1 MYKLKKYSDNYYN
14 FVYEVKKEAYKKYV
28 EENFGQWNEE
38 VQKEYFDKFIDGVK
52 ENAYIIEYDNKDV
65 GFYNGE
71 VIENGDYEIGNIC
84 IIPEYQGRGIG
95 TKIVKDIIKQ
105 NIDRNIRLQY
115 FKQNPVGN
123 LYKRLGFVL
132 VSESKYHYQME
143 KPKIKIELKQ
153 LSTDMGKAEY
163 EMLQGILD
171 VENGFSNPA
180 YNLSFEEYKEWLQ
193 EVDNHSKSIDLP
205 DGWVPYT
212 TYVLYINDNPVG
224 YGRVRHTS
232 SEYLENVIGA
242 GNLGYGI
249 SKEYR
254 EKGYGNILFKEL
266 LKKCKDFGY
275 KEIKLF
281 PLKSNET
288 TVRIMLKNDG
298 KIIGNF
304 KEEKHIILIPIK

>member
-28 EENFGQWNEE
+28 EENFGEWNEE
-38 VQKEYFDKFIDGVK
+38 LQKEYFDKFINVVK
-52 ENAYIIEYDNKDV
+52 ENAYIIEYENKDI

-71 VIENGDYEIGNIC
+71 VLENGDYEIGNIC
-84 IIPEYQGRGIG
+84 IIPEYQGKGIG
-95 TKIVKDIIKQ
+95 TKILKDIIKQ
-105 NIDRNIRLQY
+105 NIKRNIKLQY

-132 VSESKYHYQME
+132 VDESKYHYQME
-143 KPKIKIELKQ
+143 KLKIKIELKQ
-153 LSTDMGKAEY
+153 LSIDMGKVEY
-163 EMLQGILD
+163 DMLQGILD

-180 YNLSFEEYKEWLQ
+180 YNISFEEYKKWLQ
-193 EVDNHSKSIDLP
+193 EVDNHSKSINLP
-205 DGWVPYT
+205 DGWIPCT
-212 TYVLYINDNPVG
+212 TYVLYINDIPVG

-254 EKGYGNILFKEL
+254 GKGYGDILFKEL
-266 LKKCKDFGY
+266 LNKCKDFGY

-281 PLKSNET
+281 PLKSNEA
-288 TVRIMLKNDG
+288 TVKIMLKNGG
-298 KIIGNF
+298 KIIGDF
-304 KEEKHIILIPIK
+304 KNEKHIILIPIK

>member
-1 MYKLKKYSDNYYN
+1 MYKLKKYSDNYYD

-28 EENFGQWNEE
+28 EENFGVWDEE
-38 VQKEYFDKFIDGVK
+38 VQKEYFDKFINNVK
-52 ENAYIIEYDNKDV
+52 ENAYIIEYVNKDI

-71 VIENGDYEIGNIC
+71 ILENGDYEIGNIC
-84 IIPEYQGRGIG
+84 IIPEYQGKGIG
-95 TKIVKDIIKQ
+95 TKILKDVIKE
-105 NIDRNIRLQY
+105 NKERNISLQY

-123 LYKRLGFVL
+123 LYKRLGFSL
-132 VSESKYHYQME
+132 TGESTYHYQMA
-143 KPKIKIELKQ
+143 KQKIKIELKQ
-153 LSTDMGKAEY
+153 ISTNMGKDVY
-163 EMLQGILD
+163 KMLQGILD

-180 YNLSFEEYKEWLQ
+180 YNLSFEEYKKWLQ

-205 DGWVPYT
+205 EGWIAYT
-212 TYVLYINDNPVG
+212 TYVLYVDDVPVG

-254 EKGYGNILFKEL
+254 GKRYGDILFKEL
-266 LKKCKDFGY
+266 LKKCKEFGY

-281 PLKSNET
+281 PLKSNEA
-288 TVRIMLKNDG
+288 TVKIMLKNCG
-298 KIIGNF
+298 EIIGSF
-304 KEEKHIILIPIK
+304 KEEKHIILIPIN

>member
-1 MYKLKKYSDNYYN
+1 M
-14 FVYEVKKEAYKKYV
+14 
-28 EENFGQWNEE
+28 
-38 VQKEYFDKFIDGVK
+38 
-52 ENAYIIEYDNKDV
+52 
-65 GFYNGE
+65 
-71 VIENGDYEIGNIC
+71 
-84 IIPEYQGRGIG
+84 
-95 TKIVKDIIKQ
+95 
-105 NIDRNIRLQY
+105 QY
-115 FKQNPVGN
+115 FKQNSVGN

-132 VSESKYHYQME
+132 VGESKYHYQME
-143 KPKIKIELKQ
+143 KAKIKIELKQ

-163 EMLQGILD
+163 DMLQGMLD

-180 YNLSFEEYKEWLQ
+180 YNLSFEEYKKWLQ

-205 DGWVPYT
+205 EGWIPYT
-212 TYVLYINDNPVG
+212 TYVLYINDTPVG

-254 EKGYGNILFKEL
+254 GKGYGDILFKEL

-281 PLKSNET
+281 PLKSNEA
-288 TVRIMLKNDG
+288 TVKIMLKNGG
-298 KIIGNF
+298 KIIGDF
-304 KEEKHIILIPIK
+304 KGEKHIILISIK

>member
-28 EENFGQWNEE
+28 EENFGEWNEE
-38 VQKEYFDKFIDGVK
+38 EQKEYFDKFINAVK
-52 ENAYIIEYDNKDV
+52 ENAYIIEYENKDI

-71 VIENGDYEIGNIC
+71 TLENGDYEIGNIC
-84 IIPEYQGRGIG
+84 IIPKYQGKGIG
-95 TKIVKDIIKQ
+95 TKILKDIIKQ
-105 NIDRNIRLQY
+105 NIKRTIRLQY
-115 FKQNPVGN
+115 FKQNSVGN

-132 VSESKYHYQME
+132 VGESKYHYQME
-143 KPKIKIELKQ
+143 KAKIKIELKQ

-163 EMLQGILD
+163 DMLQGILD
-171 VENGFSNPA
+171 VENRFSNPV
-180 YNLSFEEYKEWLQ
+180 YNLSFEEYKKWLQ
-193 EVDNHSKSIDLP
+193 EVENHSKSIDLP
-205 DGWVPYT
+205 EGWIPYT
-212 TYVLYINDNPVG
+212 TYVLYINDTPVG

-254 EKGYGNILFKEL
+254 GKGYGDILFKEL

-281 PLKSNET
+281 PLKSNEAI
-288 TVRIMLKNDG
+288 VKIMLKNG
-298 KIIGNF
+298 GEIIDDF
-304 KEEKHIILIPIK
+304 KEEKYIILIPIK